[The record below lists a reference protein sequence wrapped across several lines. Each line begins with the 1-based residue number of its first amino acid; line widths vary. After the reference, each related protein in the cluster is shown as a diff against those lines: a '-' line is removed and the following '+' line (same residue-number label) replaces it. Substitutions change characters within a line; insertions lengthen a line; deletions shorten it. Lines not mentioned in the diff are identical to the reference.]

1 MPIRITGMNS
11 GLDTESIISELVKAQ
26 KTKTESIK
34 KKQTSLQWKQD
45 AWKELNS
52 KIYKLFRNT
61 LGNMR
66 FSTDYSK
73 KVTDVS
79 NSSAIKVLA
88 GNEAMNVTQKLHI
101 THMAESGYL
110 TGGQLDKSITKESSL
125 TDALGIQ
132 EGSRVSVMVGD
143 TTTDITIDKG
153 MTVNGFLEKLEKAGV
168 KANYDV
174 KNGRF
179 HIAAKASG
187 TEADF
192 SLIAANTAGRDALS
206 KLGILSYD
214 EKAMAEYEKYANMTN
229 ADKDALIM
237 EETERRLQGYISQ
250 KDALVKTRDEQ
261 QKAVDDSKL
270 AFSKEYNEDI
280 DAVVARKANLE
291 TEINTLKQK
300 IKDDGDSASED
311 DKARLTML
319 EGKIAAVEK
328 YEKEQ
333 EQLSATNQSIASID
347 KYLEVKDGNV
357 AASDFLKNEVKSHT
371 EAKITEAQAIVT
383 GPRPAETAEKKTSG
397 RSAEIELNGV
407 SYTSESNTFEVNGLT
422 ITVLTETNED
432 ITLTTRQ
439 DTDGIYNKIKNFF
452 KEYNSLINEMDKLYN
467 AESTKG
473 YEPLTDEEKDSMSD
487 AEVEKWEGKI
497 KGSILR
503 RDSNLSTISSA
514 MKTVM
519 LKGTLVNGKQMYLA
533 NFGIETG
540 GWFTSEENERNAYHI
555 NGDEDDATVSS
566 KENQLKAAIAAD
578 PETVIAFF
586 SELSN
591 NLYKELDSQSRSID
605 GIRSFGSFYD
615 DKKMKEDYDSY
626 KTKIKK
632 AEDQLT
638 AMEDKWY
645 KKFSAMETALAKMQS
660 NQSAVSALLGGG

>member
-132 EGSRVSVMVGD
+132 EGSRVSVLVGD

-214 EKAMAEYEKYANMTN
+214 EKAMAEYEKYANMTD

-270 AFSKEYNEDI
+270 AFSKEYNEDV
-280 DAVVARKANLE
+280 DAVVAQKANLE

-311 DKARLTML
+311 DKARLTKL
-319 EGKIAAVEK
+319 EGKMAAVEK

-333 EQLSATNQSIASID
+333 EQLSSTNQSIASID

-357 AASDFLKNEVKSHT
+357 VASDFLKNEVKSHT